1 MSLTSENPSE
11 GLSQFYD
18 LIWGEVKGFVYL
30 PTLDRKNNDW
40 KKVFFKWP
48 EHKKNI
54 IQHTLSGA
62 AKGLDVYYSP
72 VLYKGDSNGGPGR
85 PVKDNVLG
93 SNVLWAE
100 FDGASEDYSRL
111 VAPESGVGPSED
123 GSGAHSAV
131 PVPSVR
137 VQSSNDGHEHVYWR
151 LDNLV
156 TDVKW
161 LEDKNR
167 SITYSF
173 RSDTSGWDAVQILR
187 PPFTHNHKRD
197 RPVTV
202 IRQDGPVYEN
212 QIFEPLVPPPQIVT
226 ENIVIDDLPSVES
239 VIAKYPWD
247 EEHFKMFTD
256 PHIEEGKRSAALMRM
271 GYFCIEAGMSDTEAY
286 AILYNA
292 DQRWGK
298 YKGRNDQKRRLV
310 DIIDRARQKHPNPT
324 AGLTFAGLTG
334 QQNIETGRAL
344 TYGFKEF
351 LDSDIKVEWA
361 IEGLLEI
368 NGYGMIAAKAGV
380 GKTQVSIQLGID
392 AVLGR
397 KFLKWN
403 MPKKHKI
410 VLFSLEMGHVGLKI
424 FLETIAKSLTSEE
437 IALLDENFIVV
448 PIGESIALSKPD
460 GLKFLESILDEVRPT
475 GIIFDSIVKLAAD
488 ELNEKTATAL
498 NEKFAYLRNKYK
510 AFMWFVHHNRKAS
523 DGNKKPTELD
533 DVYGN
538 QYLTTDMSAV
548 LILWPHP
555 SGVEVIHVKE
565 RFAEKLPTFVA
576 ARSEHLTF
584 SVMPDSDT
592 MALSKNLLN
601 GASSNGHN
609 GNGDGGVDS
618 ANFDF

>member
-1 MSLTSENPSE
+1 MSSISSENPSE

-18 LIWGEVKGFVYL
+18 LIWGEVEGFVYL

-40 KKVFFKWP
+40 KKTFFKWP

-54 IQHTLSGA
+54 IQHTLSRA
-62 AKGLDVYYSP
+62 AQGLDVYYSP
-72 VLYKGDSNGGPGR
+72 VIYKGDSNGGPGR

-111 VAPESGVGPSED
+111 VSTEGGSEASEGVH
-123 GSGAHSAV
+123 GAHSVV

-137 VQSSNDGHEHVYWR
+137 VQSSLDGHEHVYWR
-151 LDNLV
+151 LDEFV
-156 TDVKW
+156 KDIKW

-187 PPFTHNHKRD
+187 PPYTHNHKRD

-202 IRQDGPVYEN
+202 IRQDGPKYGN
-212 QIFEPLVPPPQIVT
+212 SLFEPLVPPPQIVT

-324 AGLTFAGLTG
+324 AGLTFAGLLG
-334 QQNIETGRAL
+334 QQNIEEGRSL
-344 TYGFKEF
+344 TYGFKDF
-351 LDSDIKVEWA
+351 LESDIKVEWA
-361 IEGLLEI
+361 IEGLLEV
-368 NGYGMIAAKAGV
+368 NGYGMIASMAGV
-380 GKTQVSIQLGID
+380 GKTQVSIGLGID

-397 KFLKWN
+397 DFLKWK

-424 FLETIAKSLTSEE
+424 FLEQIAKSLTPEE
-437 IALLDENFIVV
+437 IAQLQDNFIVV
-448 PIGESIALSKPD
+448 PIGESIALEKPE

-475 GIIFDSIVKLAAD
+475 GIIFDSIAKLSVD
-488 ELNEKTATAL
+488 ELNEKTARLL
-498 NEKFAYLRNKYK
+498 NDKFSYLRSKYN
-510 AFMWFVHHNRKAS
+510 AFMWFIHHNRKAS
-523 DGNKKPTELD
+523 DGNKKPTELS

-548 LILWPHP
+548 IILWPHP

-565 RFAEKLPTFVA
+565 RYAEKKPTFVA
-576 ARSEHLTF
+576 ARSEYLTY
-584 SVMPDSDT
+584 SILPDSEA
-592 MALSKNLLN
+592 MALSERLANDKS
-601 GASSNGHN
+601 SSNGHN
-609 GNGDGGVDS
+609 GNSGNGS
-618 ANFDF
+618 ANFSL